1 MNNPQ
6 AKGRNLN
13 HLLTPA
19 KRQQTPDSLR
29 TLSKQKKKKEPRTTL
44 QIQEHSGIVNKIKEQ
59 VQRRS
64 KNDIRKDVTQIGL
77 TLDKMA
83 HSSSNSLL
91 RGDLQRRVKRVVKE
105 LDRH

>member
-19 KRQQTPDSLR
+19 KRQQKPDSLR
-29 TLSKQKKKKEPRTTL
+29 TLSKQKKQKEARTTL

-64 KNDIRKDVTQIGL
+64 KNDIRKDVTQIGI

-83 HSSSNSLL
+83 HSASNSLL

-105 LDRH
+105 LDRQ